1 MIARRLRSMA
11 VVSSVGIAVA
21 VATAPAWGAFS
32 ATYPVRHVHP
42 KDAVSLLEI
51 RVPEVEGDCKIT
63 PESAVDPMT
72 SGQRGILYISCNK
85 DELRGKIEKAMAEFD
100 VPPPTLRL
108 HIVILEASR
117 KEGSTP
123 SLPPSELKALDDF
136 RKVMTY
142 RSFHIDGE
150 TVVQL
155 DDDARTQV
163 NDTYNVEMALDRG
176 HTDAGSFGIRRF
188 LVASKL
194 PQTLPTG
201 AITYATYF
209 DTAFSVKR
217 GETIVL
223 GASASAETARVVLV
237 TALP

>member
-1 MIARRLRSMA
+1 MIARRIRSMA
-11 VVSSVGIAVA
+11 IASSIAIA
-21 VATAPAWGAFS
+21 AASAPAWGAFS

-63 PESAVDPMT
+63 AEGAVDPMT
-72 SGQRGILYISCNK
+72 SGQRGILHVSCNK
-85 DELRGKIEKAMAEFD
+85 DELGGKIEKALAEID
-100 VPPPTLRL
+100 VPPPTVRL

-123 SLPPSELKALDDF
+123 ALPPSELKALDDF

-188 LVASKL
+188 IVASKL

-201 AITYATYF
+201 AVTYATYF

-223 GASASAETARVVLV
+223 GASASADTARVVLV

>member
-1 MIARRLRSMA
+1 MIAHHVRS
-11 VVSSVGIAVA
+11 IAVA
-21 VATAPAWGAFS
+21 SSLSIAAVVPAWGAFS

-42 KDAVSLLEI
+42 KDAVALLET
-51 RVPEVEGDCKIT
+51 RVPEMEGGCKIA
-63 PESAVDPMT
+63 PDGAVDPAT
-72 SGQRGILYISCNK
+72 AGQRGVLRISCDQN
-85 DELRGKIEKAMAEFD
+85 ELRGKIEKALVEID

-123 SLPPSELKALDDF
+123 ALPPSELKALDDF
-136 RKVMTY
+136 KKVMTY
-142 RSFHIDGE
+142 RSFRLDGE

-163 NDTYNVEMALDRG
+163 NDNYILEMALDRG
-176 HTDAGSFGIRRF
+176 RADAGTFGIRRF
-188 LVASKL
+188 VVASRL
-194 PQTLPTG
+194 PQTVPSG
-201 AITYATYF
+201 AITYPTYF